1 MAMKPAIAFGSNDGQ
16 YLSTHSAGFC
26 PTHRLVDRY
35 FHVDNFLRSDELTMT
50 TFHRLSGRA
59 MPILLGSALLMAQPL
74 AAEAQANQDLF
85 DQIQTYSAEGDSML
99 GQGVGASQFSDVSP
113 NDWAF
118 QALDDLVRRYDC
130 LKGYPNGTFR
140 GDRALSRYEFAAG
153 LNACLQQIERLIAE
167 TTADFATR
175 EDLETMRRLMEE
187 FEAELAMLGTR
198 VDNLESRVAFL
209 EDNQFSTTTKL
220 NGEILFTLN
229 GLFPNDDTYDT
240 DGDGVTDTA
249 FSDNIVF
256 QDRVR
261 LNFDTSF
268 TGKDRLRTRLQAR
281 NVSDWSI
288 DGNVT
293 REARWGFRGDN
304 GNAVEV
310 DTLAYRFPVGSKIT
324 AQIFANGVGMDDFLS
339 TLNPFD
345 SSGGGSISR
354 FGQRNPILRTGGQ
367 QAGAGFAYKVS
378 DALTF
383 SAGYTADDA
392 ADAAQGLF
400 GADYALGAQL
410 QYENDT
416 FGLGLVY
423 INSYTTSSG
432 LNHDTG
438 SLPSNLDGNTP
449 VVANNFGIE
458 ALLTPSDAF
467 FVGGWVGFSDAVI
480 IGQAEADVW
489 NYALTLGFPDLGG
502 EGNML
507 GFVLGQQPRLS
518 GSELPVASLTDGDFG
533 ALGLGAREDRDL
545 GYHLEAF
552 YKWQLTEHI
561 DITPGVIWL
570 TNPGHN
576 STNSDVIAATLRTR
590 FRF

>member
-1 MAMKPAIAFGSNDGQ
+1 MF
-16 YLSTHSAGFC
+16 
-26 PTHRLVDRY
+26 
-35 FHVDNFLRSDELTMT
+35 
-50 TFHRLSGRA
+50 
-59 MPILLGSALLMAQPL
+59 QPP
-74 AAEAQANQDLF
+74 AAEAQTNPQDLF
-85 DQIQTYSAEGDSML
+85 EQIQTYSNEGEAML

-140 GDRALSRYEFAAG
+140 GNRALSRYEFAAG
-153 LNACLQQIERLIAE
+153 LNACLQQMERLIAE

-220 NGEILFTLN
+220 EGEVLFALS
-229 GLFPNDDTYDT
+229 GLLPSDDRYDT
-240 DGDGVTDTA
+240 TGNGVTNRD

-256 QDRVR
+256 QNRVR

-268 TGKDRLRTRLQAR
+268 TGKDRLRTRLQSN
-281 NVSDWSI
+281 NVEDWSI
-288 DGNVT
+288 DGRVT

-304 GNAVEV
+304 DNSV
-310 DTLAYRFPVGSKIT
+310 DVDVLSYRFPVGSKIT
-324 AQIFANGVGMDDFLS
+324 AQIIATGAGMDDFLDP
-339 TLNPFD
+339 LNPFN

-354 FGQRNPILRTGGQ
+354 FGQRNPILRTGDAD
-367 QAGAGFAYKVS
+367 AGIGFTYAVNDSINFSVGYTPGEAS
-378 DALTF
+378 DAAKGVF
-383 SAGYTADDA
+383 NGN
-392 ADAAQGLF
+392 
-400 GADYALGAQL
+400 YALGAQL
-410 QYENDT
+410 QYETDL

-423 INSYTTSSG
+423 INSYTNDDG

-438 SLPSNLDGNTP
+438 SLASNLDGNIP

-458 ALLTPSDAF
+458 ALITPSDAF

-480 IGQAEADVW
+480 IGTAEADVW

-502 EGNML
+502 EGNLL
-507 GFVLGQQPRLS
+507 GFVVGQQPRLS
-518 GSELPVASLTDGDFG
+518 GSELPVASLTAGDFG

-545 GYHLEAF
+545 GYHIEAF

-576 STNSDVIAATLRTR
+576 STNSDVIAATVRTR
-590 FRF
+590 FKF